1 MHLVALS
8 SVRPAVARSVFSRLL
23 AALLPALVAITL
35 GVLPA
40 EAGDVRGIVTDPEGR
55 PVVSARVAVL
65 GPLGAVTV
73 YTDGEGRFNAPNLPA
88 GTYRLL
94 ADAPGLHGVTQPTT
108 IAADEV
114 RTLDVGLTLSPVAES
129 VVVSA
134 AQVET
139 PMEHVSGSVTVIASS
154 QLRERQVESFGDALR
169 TVPGLTVSRSGGR
182 GALTSVFPRGG
193 ESDYT
198 LVLVDG
204 VRVNAFGGGLDLS
217 LLDVGNIDR
226 IEFVPGPQSAVYGA
240 DAIGGVV
247 QVITNHGGGSRA
259 DALVE
264 GGTGPASSGPNHG
277 GPPRA
282 VATAAGSAG
291 GFTWGGSVER
301 GTSRGFTGVAPAS
314 GETVSND
321 DNWHRQ
327 VSTSLGWQTQ
337 GGAVM
342 RGSVRAFDNERGFP
356 GPYGSNPIGAF
367 PGVDRISRGR
377 NHDRQAGVTALLP
390 TGRLLDGRMRLR
402 LSSAYGDLRSEFES
416 PFGPSVFQTRRIS
429 ARAQSDI
436 TINATG
442 SVSAGIEAHQERA
455 RSTYITGASF
465 EEVPIE
471 RTDVGYFGEWRQQL
485 GARTALT
492 TGLRLEQL
500 HRDALPPDPNP
511 FAPRP
516 AFASESQLSANPRVG
531 LVYALRRDPSGSA
544 VTRLHASAGTGIRP
558 PDAYEIAYTD
568 NPALKPERSRSIEA
582 GLSHAFPHLAAD
594 LQATAFRNDYDDLI
608 VAVGTAFQDASR
620 FRTDNISNARA
631 QGVEL
636 GATWR
641 SAWGLSARAAYTWLD
656 TAILAVD
663 RSGTAPPPFSVGDP
677 LVRRPRHQG
686 SVGLTFVRSRVT
698 GFLDVGGRGRALDIE
713 PNYGAL
719 GGLFPVAGFTAVD
732 AGGGFRVHRSV
743 EILARCANLLDRS
756 YEETLGFPALG
767 RSGTIGVRVAVGR

>member
-1 MHLVALS
+1 MQPSPLSPARPAHNRPVFTPLSVALLLVPLMLAS
-8 SVRPAVARSVFSRLL
+8 SVQAAR
-23 AALLPALVAITL
+23 
-35 GVLPA
+35 
-40 EAGDVRGIVTDPEGR
+40 AGDVRGVVTDPAGR
-55 PVVSARVAVL
+55 PVVSVRVAVV
-65 GPLGAVTV
+65 GPLGARTV
-73 YTDGEGRFNAPNLPA
+73 FTDAEGRFDVSNLPA

-94 ADAPGLHGVTQPTT
+94 ADAPGLHGSTEPTA

-114 RTLDVGLTLSPVAES
+114 RTLDVSLALSPVAES

-139 PMEHVSGSVTVIASS
+139 PLDSVSGNVTVITSA

-182 GALTSVFPRGG
+182 GALTSMFPRGG

-217 LLDVGNIDR
+217 LLDSSNIER
-226 IEFVPGPQSAVYGA
+226 IEFVPGPQSALYGA

-247 QVITNHGGGSRA
+247 HVITNHGGRSRA

-264 GGTGPASSGPNHG
+264 GGTGPASRAPDRR

-282 VATAAGSAG
+282 VATASGSTG
-291 GFTWGGSVER
+291 TFTWGGSVER
-301 GTSRGFTGVAPAS
+301 GSSRGFTGIAPAS

-327 VSTSLGWQTQ
+327 LSSSLGWQAQ
-337 GGAVM
+337 AGAII
-342 RGSVRAFDNERGFP
+342 RGSVRSFDNDRGFP

-390 TGRLLDGRMRLR
+390 VGRVLDGRMRVR
-402 LSSAYGDLRSEFES
+402 LSSTYGDLRSEFES

-429 ARAQSDI
+429 ARAQGDI
-436 TINATG
+436 AVSG
-442 SVSAGIEAHQERA
+442 SSSLSVGIEGHQERA

-471 RTDVGYFGEWRQQL
+471 RTDVGYFGELRQQL
-485 GARTALT
+485 GARAALT
-492 TGLRLEQL
+492 AGVRVEQL
-500 HRDALPPDPNP
+500 HRDALEPDPNP
-511 FAPRP
+511 SAPRP
-516 AFASESQLSANPRVG
+516 TFAADSQLSPNPRVG
-531 LVYALRRDPSGSA
+531 LVYALRRDSSGSA
-544 VTRLHASAGTGIRP
+544 TTRVHAAAGTGIRP

-568 NPALKPERSRSIEA
+568 NPQLKPERSRSVEA
-582 GLSHAFPHLAAD
+582 GISHAFPGIAAD
-594 LQATAFRNDYDDLI
+594 LQITAFRNDYDDLI
-608 VAVGTAFQDASR
+608 VAVSRALQDASR
-620 FRTDNISNARA
+620 FRTDNVSNARA
-631 QGVEL
+631 QGLEISAAWL
-636 GATWR
+636 GR
-641 SAWGLSARAAYTWLD
+641 WGLSARAGYTWLN
-656 TAILAVD
+656 TEILAVD
-663 RSGTAPPPFSVGDP
+663 RTGTAPPPFSVGDP
-677 LVRRPRHQG
+677 LIRRPRHQG
-686 SVGLTFVRSRVT
+686 SLGLTYVRSRIT

-719 GGLFPVAGFTAVD
+719 GGLFTVPGFAAVD
-732 AGGGFRVHRSV
+732 AGGAVRVHRMV
-743 EILARCANLLDRS
+743 EVFARGTNLLDRS
-756 YEETLGFPALG
+756 YEETLGFPALR
-767 RSGTIGVRVAVGR
+767 RSGMIGVRVAVGR